1 MRKIFDWIKKKRWWV
16 VGIIGLIASFALFVG
31 IMLAAYRWVYI
42 PLAQLEYTSS
52 CSPMPEDFSEEALAG
67 TWIANGPG
75 HSDTLIIRTDG
86 TYKQLVHR
94 GTAFDSPIQYESD
107 WQTWY
112 LAHSDESISYLH
124 LEGMRFCGMNNGISC
139 SVRDGGG
146 YDYCRDESIK
156 MLNEGILIVLASF
169 GPNERPL
176 PGTEIPQYT
185 ISLSYPLGSQGSWGY
200 RLHSPDQ

>member
-1 MRKIFDWIKKKRWWV
+1 MKKRWLIA
-16 VGIIGLIASFALFVG
+16 GIVGLIMAGCLFVG
-31 IMLAAYRWVYI
+31 LIVAVYEWI
-42 PLAQLEYTSS
+42 YTPLFEKVYEVRCA
-52 CSPMPEDFSEEALAG
+52 PMPGDFSEEDLEG

-75 HSDTLIIRTDG
+75 RSDSLIIRADG
-86 TYKQLVHR
+86 TYKQIVHR

-107 WQTWY
+107 WQPWY
-112 LAHSDESISYLH
+112 LVHSEESISYLH
-124 LEGMRFCGMNNGISC
+124 LEGMRFCGMNTGISC

-185 ISLSYPLGSQGSWGY
+185 ISLSYPLGSQGSWWY
-200 RLHSPDQ
+200 RLQSPDQ